1 MNCLICNKS
10 SEKSLCDDCSN
21 KKRCKDCETLKNCN
35 TFYSYKNGRTYS
47 SCKECFNKKVRCEFC
62 NKELNKSYLRSHIK
76 KQHLYQ
82 HYNYNQHDNQ
92 HYNQHTG
99 GGALRDLLPRQ
110 LSRELP
116 RQLSRELQREL
127 PRGVSSHS
135 NNNNAEAIANSPAE
149 AVANSP
155 VGANAGANAN
165 NGVQSFANETNRTLI
180 VGPSFCGKTH
190 LLLNKLRLIRL
201 EDPEKQIRIITR
213 SPEQYEF
220 AELRAEL
227 CIDNGGVSVEE
238 NVGDLEEY
246 RGCCVVFDDMLD
258 SNQKLIDP
266 FFTRGRHKSCDVYY
280 LCQSYFDA
288 PKKTVRNNSN
298 IIILFQQ
305 TLKDVE
311 HIHRDISGF
320 DMSYEEFKSLCRE
333 AWNEKFNYLLINRL
347 EDKNGSRYR
356 ICNESNPNYKIF
368 NPQTDPLS
376 N

>member
-1 MNCLICNKS
+1 M
-10 SEKSLCDDCSN
+10 
-21 KKRCKDCETLKNCN
+21 
-35 TFYSYKNGRTYS
+35 
-47 SCKECFNKKVRCEFC
+47 
-62 NKELNKSYLRSHIK
+62 
-76 KQHLYQ
+76 YQ
-82 HYNYNQHDNQ
+82 HYNRDNCRT
-92 HYNQHTG
+92 NINTG
-99 GGALRDLLPRQ
+99 GDLLPTQGYSRQ
-110 LSRELP
+110 LRDSYRD
-116 RQLSRELQREL
+116 
-127 PRGVSSHS
+127 SHRTH
-135 NNNNAEAIANSPAE
+135 NNNNNINDNNAEANAKANATANAKAIANDN
-149 AVANSP
+149 NS
-155 VGANAGANAN
+155 
-165 NGVQSFANETNRTLI
+165 GVNETNRTLI

-213 SPEQYEF
+213 CPEQYEDVKLDL
-220 AELRAEL
+220 ELGDIE
-227 CIDNGGVSVEE
+227 VEE

>member
-1 MNCLICNKS
+1 M
-10 SEKSLCDDCSN
+10 
-21 KKRCKDCETLKNCN
+21 
-35 TFYSYKNGRTYS
+35 YST
-47 SCKECFNKKVRCEFC
+47 CIQCFNKKVRCEFC
-62 NKELNKSYLRSHIK
+62 NKELNKSYLRSHVK

-82 HYNYNQHDNQ
+82 HYNRAASQDVKREASHTTAQLCDSSRDSSHTNIN
-92 HYNQHTG
+92 TG
-99 GGALRDLLPRQ
+99 GDLLPARQ
-110 LSRELP
+110 LSRKLP
-116 RQLSRELQREL
+116 QLHESCRDSFRTHLTTQL
-127 PRGVSSHS
+127 PTQLRDICRAQLRTKLNNDD
-135 NNNNAEAIANSPAE
+135 NNNND
-149 AVANSP
+149 
-155 VGANAGANAN
+155 N
-165 NGVQSFANETNRTLI
+165 NNDDKNKGNRTLI

-213 SPEQYEF
+213 SPEQYEDV
-220 AELRAEL
+220 ELHIEQG
-227 CIDNGGVSVEE
+227 IEVEE

-266 FFTRGRHKSCDVYY
+266 SFTRGRHKSCDVYY

-320 DMSYEEFKSLCRE
+320 DISF
-333 AWNEKFNYLLINRL
+333 
-347 EDKNGSRYR
+347 
-356 ICNESNPNYKIF
+356 
-368 NPQTDPLS
+368 
-376 N
+376 

>member
-10 SEKSLCDDCSN
+10 SEKSLCDECSN
-21 KKRCKDCETLKNCN
+21 KKRCKDCN
-35 TFYSYKNGRTYS
+35 TSKSNTNFYIYKNGKMYS
-47 SCKECFNKKVRCEFC
+47 TCIQCFNKKVRCEFC

-76 KQHLYQ
+76 KQHVPQ
-82 HYNYNQHDNQ
+82 HYSQDDKHRTALLRDSFRTQLCDSSRDSSRTNII
-92 HYNQHTG
+92 TG
-99 GGALRDLLPRQ
+99 GDLLPVHVPTQ
-110 LSRELP
+110 VP
-116 RQLSRELQREL
+116 T
-127 PRGVSSHS
+127 H
-135 NNNNAEAIANSPAE
+135 NNNND
-149 AVANSP
+149 
-155 VGANAGANAN
+155 N
-165 NGVQSFANETNRTLI
+165 NDNKCNRTLI

-201 EDPEKQIRIITR
+201 EDPEKQIRIITK
-213 SPEQYEF
+213 SPEQYEDV
-220 AELRAEL
+220 ELRIEQG
-227 CIDNGGVSVEE
+227 IEVED
-238 NVGDLEEY
+238 NVGVLEEY

-280 LCQSYFDA
+280 LCQSYLDA

-298 IIILFQQ
+298 IIFLFQQ

-320 DMSYEEFKSLCRE
+320 DMSHEEFKSLCRK

>member
-10 SEKSLCDDCSN
+10 SEKSLCDDCSS

-35 TFYSYKNGRTYS
+35 TFYSYKNGKTYS
-47 SCKECFNKKVRCEFC
+47 SCIQCFNKKVRCEFC

-76 KQHLYQ
+76 KQH
-82 HYNYNQHDNQ
+82 YNQQYNQ

-99 GGALRDLLPRQ
+99 GGALRGVLYDLLPHGY
-110 LSRELP
+110 SRGTP
-116 RQLSRELQREL
+116 
-127 PRGVSSHS
+127 SHSS
-135 NNNNAEAIANSPAE
+135 NNNNVGANAGAIAGAVAEAN
-149 AVANSP
+149 ANSP
-155 VGANAGANAN
+155 VGANAKAVAEA
-165 NGVQSFANETNRTLI
+165 VANETNRTLI

-213 SPEQYEF
+213 SPEQYEN
-220 AELRAEL
+220 
-227 CIDNGGVSVEE
+227 IDMQGIEVEE

>member
-10 SEKSLCDDCSN
+10 SEKSLCDDCSS

-47 SCKECFNKKVRCEFC
+47 SCKVCFNKKVRCEFC

-76 KQHLYQ
+76 KQH
-82 HYNYNQHDNQ
+82 YNQQYNQ

-99 GGALRDLLPRQ
+99 GGALRGVLYDLLPHGY
-110 LSRELP
+110 SRELP
-116 RQLSRELQREL
+116 HGFSRGT
-127 PRGVSSHS
+127 PSHSS
-135 NNNNAEAIANSPAE
+135 NNNN
-149 AVANSP
+149 
-155 VGANAGANAN
+155 VGANAGAVAEANAN
-165 NGVQSFANETNRTLI
+165 SPAGANAEAVANETNRTLI

-213 SPEQYEF
+213 SPEQYEN
-220 AELRAEL
+220 
-227 CIDNGGVSVEE
+227 IDMQGIEVEE

-246 RGCCVVFDDMLD
+246 RGCCVVIDDMLD

-356 ICNESNPNYKIF
+356 ICNESNPNYKMF

>member
-1 MNCLICNKS
+1 M
-10 SEKSLCDDCSN
+10 
-21 KKRCKDCETLKNCN
+21 KNCN
-35 TFYSYKNGRTYS
+35 TFYSYKNGKTYS
-47 SCKECFNKKVRCEFC
+47 SCIQCFNKKVRCEFC

-76 KQHLYQ
+76 KQH
-82 HYNYNQHDNQ
+82 YNQQYNQ

-99 GGALRDLLPRQ
+99 GGALYDLLPHGY
-110 LSRELP
+110 S
-116 RQLSRELQREL
+116 RQLSRELQREF
-127 PRGVSSHS
+127 PRGTPSHS
-135 NNNNAEAIANSPAE
+135 NNNN
-149 AVANSP
+149 V
-155 VGANAGANAN
+155 GANAN
-165 NGVQSFANETNRTLI
+165 NGVQSFAKAIANDDNAGANAGANANETNRTLI

-213 SPEQYEF
+213 SPEQYEDV
-220 AELRAEL
+220 ELYIQGIE
-227 CIDNGGVSVEE
+227 VEE

>member
-1 MNCLICNKS
+1 M
-10 SEKSLCDDCSN
+10 
-21 KKRCKDCETLKNCN
+21 
-35 TFYSYKNGRTYS
+35 
-47 SCKECFNKKVRCEFC
+47 RCEFC

-76 KQHLYQ
+76 KQH
-82 HYNYNQHDNQ
+82 YNQQYNQ

-99 GGALRDLLPRQ
+99 GGALRGVLYDLLPHGY
-110 LSRELP
+110 SRELP
-116 RQLSRELQREL
+116 HGYSRGT
-127 PRGVSSHS
+127 PSHSS
-135 NNNNAEAIANSPAE
+135 NNNN
-149 AVANSP
+149 
-155 VGANAGANAN
+155 VGANAGAVAEANAN
-165 NGVQSFANETNRTLI
+165 SPAGANAEAVANETNRTLI

-213 SPEQYEF
+213 SPEQYEN
-220 AELRAEL
+220 
-227 CIDNGGVSVEE
+227 IDMQGIEVEE

-333 AWNEKFNYLLINRL
+333 AWNEKYNYLLINRL

>member
-1 MNCLICNKS
+1 M
-10 SEKSLCDDCSN
+10 
-21 KKRCKDCETLKNCN
+21 
-35 TFYSYKNGRTYS
+35 
-47 SCKECFNKKVRCEFC
+47 
-62 NKELNKSYLRSHIK
+62 
-76 KQHLYQ
+76 
-82 HYNYNQHDNQ
+82 
-92 HYNQHTG
+92 
-99 GGALRDLLPRQ
+99 
-110 LSRELP
+110 
-116 RQLSRELQREL
+116 
-127 PRGVSSHS
+127 
-135 NNNNAEAIANSPAE
+135 
-149 AVANSP
+149 
-155 VGANAGANAN
+155 
-165 NGVQSFANETNRTLI
+165 
-180 VGPSFCGKTH
+180 
-190 LLLNKLRLIRL
+190 
-201 EDPEKQIRIITR
+201 
-213 SPEQYEF
+213 
-220 AELRAEL
+220 
-227 CIDNGGVSVEE
+227 EE

-266 FFTRGRHKSCDVYY
+266 FFTREKHKSCDVYY
-280 LCQSYFDA
+280 LYQSYFDA

-333 AWNEKFNYLLINRL
+333 AWNEKFNNLLINRL

>member
-10 SEKSLCDDCSN
+10 SEKSLCDDCSS

-35 TFYSYKNGRTYS
+35 TFYSYKNGKTYS
-47 SCKECFNKKVRCEFC
+47 SCIQCFNKKVRCEFC

-76 KQHLYQ
+76 KQH
-82 HYNYNQHDNQ
+82 YNQQYNQ

-99 GGALRDLLPRQ
+99 GGALRGVLYDLLPHGY
-110 LSRELP
+110 SRELP
-116 RQLSRELQREL
+116 HGYSRGT
-127 PRGVSSHS
+127 PSHSS
-135 NNNNAEAIANSPAE
+135 NNNN
-149 AVANSP
+149 
-155 VGANAGANAN
+155 VGANAGAVAEANAN
-165 NGVQSFANETNRTLI
+165 SPAGANAEAVAEAVANETNRTLI

-213 SPEQYEF
+213 SPEQYEN
-220 AELRAEL
+220 
-227 CIDNGGVSVEE
+227 IDMQGIEVEE

>member
-10 SEKSLCDDCSN
+10 SEKSLCDDCSS

-47 SCKECFNKKVRCEFC
+47 SCKVCFNKKVRCEFC

-76 KQHLYQ
+76 KQH
-82 HYNYNQHDNQ
+82 YNQQYNQ

-99 GGALRDLLPRQ
+99 GGALRGVLYDLLPHGY
-110 LSRELP
+110 SRELP
-116 RQLSRELQREL
+116 QGYSRGT
-127 PRGVSSHS
+127 PSHSS
-135 NNNNAEAIANSPAE
+135 NNNNVGANAKAVAGAVAEANANSPA
-149 AVANSP
+149 
-155 VGANAGANAN
+155 GANAKAVAEA
-165 NGVQSFANETNRTLI
+165 VANETNRTLI

-213 SPEQYEF
+213 SPEQYEN
-220 AELRAEL
+220 
-227 CIDNGGVSVEE
+227 IDMQGIEVEE

>member
-10 SEKSLCDDCSN
+10 SEKSLCDDCSS

-35 TFYSYKNGRTYS
+35 TFYSYKNGKTYS
-47 SCKECFNKKVRCEFC
+47 SCIQCFNKKVRCEFC

-76 KQHLYQ
+76 KQHYKQ
-82 HYNYNQHDNQ
+82 QYNQQ
-92 HYNQHTG
+92 YNQHTG
-99 GGALRDLLPRQ
+99 GGALRGVLYDLLPHGY
-110 LSRELP
+110 SRELP
-116 RQLSRELQREL
+116 HGYSRGT
-127 PRGVSSHS
+127 PSHSS
-135 NNNNAEAIANSPAE
+135 NNNN
-149 AVANSP
+149 
-155 VGANAGANAN
+155 VGANAGAVAEAVAEANAN
-165 NGVQSFANETNRTLI
+165 SPAGANAKAVAEAVANETNRTLI

-213 SPEQYEF
+213 SPEQYEN
-220 AELRAEL
+220 
-227 CIDNGGVSVEE
+227 IDMQGIEVEE

>member
-10 SEKSLCDDCSN
+10 SEKSLCDDCSS

-35 TFYSYKNGRTYS
+35 TFYSYRNGKIYS
-47 SCKECFNKKVRCEFC
+47 SCIQCFNKKVRCEFC

-76 KQHLYQ
+76 KQH
-82 HYNYNQHDNQ
+82 YNQQYNQ

-99 GGALRDLLPRQ
+99 GGALRGVLYDLLPHGY
-110 LSRELP
+110 SRELP
-116 RQLSRELQREL
+116 HGYSRGT
-127 PRGVSSHS
+127 PSHSS
-135 NNNNAEAIANSPAE
+135 NNNN
-149 AVANSP
+149 
-155 VGANAGANAN
+155 VGANAGAVAEANAN
-165 NGVQSFANETNRTLI
+165 SPAGANAEAVANETNRTLI

-213 SPEQYEF
+213 SPEQYEN
-220 AELRAEL
+220 
-227 CIDNGGVSVEE
+227 IDMQGIEVEE